1 MSRENEFVG
10 RGAALKRLARST
22 KEWIVEIWSYDSGK
36 AGLVLLVV
44 FVFLAFYALAVIP
57 PNYMYIWN
65 NPKYWQDHP
74 ILAPPQW
81 VRDLGYQRA
90 LHKAVFFHKPS
101 SKTFSEGF
109 NVYVY
114 RMSYRL
120 DVNDYPQN
128 LVIKISELRA
138 AWIGERAAPVIAV
151 LKVRRPDRVVIT
163 AYVDTITPRRGERVM
178 FIESPYMV
186 SMDRNR
192 VASEIAA
199 KVLKRPDVSL
209 DPQLANEYLFG
220 RVKLGPHGEVVVT
233 PLKGV
238 YTITLELR
246 YPAEVRVRNPAKEV
260 ELVVVG
266 NCFGL
271 MGTDLV
277 GRDLAQGLLY
287 GFPIAL
293 LIGFVTSLASRLIGL
308 FIGVISGYYG
318 GVVDEVLQRVIDVM
332 GNIPL
337 LPFLILVVSVSP
349 VEWRL
354 WIIVIVL
361 IVFGWGGLAIVIRSM
376 TLSIKEEPYIEAAR
390 SVGASNARI
399 LLRHVIPQV
408 IPYTIASLVFSV
420 PSAIL
425 AEAGLS
431 VIGLEH
437 GWPTWGKILA
447 AARQAQ
453 RYDVWWWII
462 PPGVLLALTSLTFVL
477 LGMAMERIVEPRLRR
492 T

>member
-1 MSRENEFVG
+1 MSRERKFGE
-10 RGAALKRLARST
+10 RRAALRRLART
-22 KEWIVEIWSYDSGK
+22 AREWVAEIWSYDSGK
-36 AGLVLLVV
+36 AGLVMLII

-90 LHKAVFFHKPS
+90 LHKAVLFHRPS
-101 SKTFSEGF
+101 FRTFSEGF
-109 NVYVY
+109 KVHVY

-120 DVNDYPQN
+120 DVDDYPQN
-128 LVIKISELRA
+128 LVIRISELVA
-138 AWIGERAAPVIAV
+138 PQVGGQAAPIMVV
-151 LKVRRPDRVVIT
+151 LKVRRPDGVEIT
-163 AYVDTITPRRGERVM
+163 VYVDTLTPRRGEKVM
-178 FIESPYMV
+178 FVESPYMV

-192 VASEIAA
+192 VVSEVAA
-199 KVLKRPDVSL
+199 KVIKKPSVELN
-209 DPQLANEYLFG
+209 PQIANEYLFG
-220 RVKLGPHGEVVVT
+220 KFRLEPQGEITVT
-233 PLKGV
+233 PLKGL
-238 YTITLELR
+238 YTVTLELR
-246 YPAEVRVRNPAKEV
+246 YPAEVKVENPAKEV
-260 ELVVVG
+260 KLVVVG
-266 NCFGL
+266 NCFGF

-308 FIGVISGYYG
+308 FTGVISGYYG
-318 GVVDEVLQRVIDVM
+318 GVVDEILQRVIDVM

-337 LPFLILVVSVSP
+337 LPFLILVVSISP

-354 WIIVIVL
+354 WIIVFVL

-399 LLRHVIPQV
+399 LFRHVIPQV

-420 PSAIL
+420 PAAIL

-447 AARQAQ
+447 AARRAQ

-462 PPGVLLALTSLTFVL
+462 PPGILLALTSLTFVL

-492 T
+492 A